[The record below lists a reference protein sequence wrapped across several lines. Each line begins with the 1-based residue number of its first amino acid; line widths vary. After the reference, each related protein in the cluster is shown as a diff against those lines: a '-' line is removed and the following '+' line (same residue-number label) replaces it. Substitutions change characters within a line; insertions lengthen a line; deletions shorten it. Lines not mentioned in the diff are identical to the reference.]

1 MIATTE
7 QARRRA
13 TGETTGSQ
21 DGKSLKAQQVID
33 LLGEKL
39 NRQIVGSLVACVHC
53 GMCTDACHYVL
64 ANPGDVT
71 YAPAYKADRIRKI
84 FKRHYD
90 WTGRVLPRWVGAGTV
105 NSEQDLEE
113 LKDIVFGKC
122 TNCRRCT
129 VNCPMGVDYATF
141 NRMARGLLVSVG
153 IMPEGVAVVSK
164 DQWEIGNQM
173 GVLKEDYL
181 DTLEWMEEELR
192 EELDD
197 PAVRIPVDASDC
209 EVVYSINP
217 REVKYDPRSIADAA
231 KIFHVAEE
239 SWTMPSE
246 GWDMTNFGLFSGDDA
261 LGGSVSQRLYESVV
275 ELRGRK
281 LVISECGHGY
291 RSTRCEGPNW
301 AKYDVPFEM
310 ESSVITMLRY
320 IKEGRIKVD
329 KTRNP
334 EPVTFHDSCNNARS
348 CGLFEEPREL
358 LELVC
363 MDFREMYPNRA
374 ENYCCTGGGGAMS
387 MAEYTPRRLKSGA
400 IKARQ
405 LEATGADFVVTSCH
419 NCVDG
424 LTDVIRH
431 YKLPMKVT
439 QLVNLVANAIVIEEK
454 VSVPVEVVVGA
465 EAGARAAEE
474 AAVPAG
480 EEVPAQPAQEAAV
493 PVAADLAAPTGKTEA
508 PPARVEEEEMN
519 LEGRRILVADDE
531 VDQLEFLC
539 TVLEDNG
546 AEVFRAT
553 TGDEVLRMARELK
566 PDVLTLDL
574 HMPGKNVGEV
584 FELLRKDSELED
596 LKICIITGRPELR
609 RLIYERSV
617 RPPEGYV
624 DKPVDEK
631 RLLLNVR
638 KVLEVVHQDR

>member
-1 MIATTE
+1 MSAKTE
-7 QARRRA
+7 KA
-13 TGETTGSQ
+13 
-21 DGKSLKAQQVID
+21 LKAQQVID

-90 WTGRVLPRWVGAGTV
+90 WTGRVFPRWVGAATV
-105 NSEQDLEE
+105 DSETDLEE

-129 VNCPMGVDYATF
+129 INCPMGVDYAVF

-181 DTLEWMEEELR
+181 DTLEWMEEELQ
-192 EELDD
+192 EELED
-197 PAVRIPVDASDC
+197 PTVKIPVDEPDC
-209 EVVYSINP
+209 ELVYSINP

-231 KIFHVAEE
+231 KIFHVAGE

-261 LGGSVSQRLYESVV
+261 LGGSVAQRLYESVE

-281 LVISECGHGY
+281 LVISECGHGF

-301 AKYDVPFEM
+301 AKQDVPFEM
-310 ESSVITMLRY
+310 ESSVNTMLRY

-358 LELVC
+358 LNLVC

-387 MAEYTPRRLKSGA
+387 MSEYTPRRLKSGSV
-400 IKARQ
+400 KANQ
-405 LEATGADFVVTSCH
+405 LEETGAAYVVTSCH

-424 LTDVIRH
+424 LSDVIRH

-439 QLVNLVANAIVIEEK
+439 QLVHLVANALVIEKK
-454 VSVPVEVVVGA
+454 VAVPVEIPVEVPVPVELVPVPVGA
-465 EAGARAAEE
+465 EAE
-474 AAVPAG
+474 ALP
-480 EEVPAQPAQEAAV
+480 
-493 PVAADLAAPTGKTEA
+493 LA
-508 PPARVEEEEMN
+508 
-519 LEGRRILVADDE
+519 GRRILVADDE
-531 VDQLEFLC
+531 EDQLEFLA
-539 TVLEDNG
+539 TVLEDHG
-546 AEVFRAT
+546 ATIFRAT
-553 TGDEVLRMARELK
+553 TGDEVLEMARREK

-574 HMPGKNVGEV
+574 HMPGRDVGEV
-584 FELLRKDSELED
+584 FELIRKDPELED
-596 LKICIITGRPELR
+596 LKICIITGKPELR

-624 DKPVDEK
+624 DKPVDED

-638 KVLEVVHQDR
+638 KVLEVVHQEA